1 LPERYGSTVTRLRVD
16 IWSDIACPWCYVGKR
31 RLEAALSRFEHA
43 EDIDLHWRSFE
54 LDPDAKKSRGTYA
67 ERLATKYRVSLG
79 EAESMIER
87 MTRVAADEGLEFHFD
102 RIRAGN
108 TFDAHRLLHLAGA
121 RGRQTELNE
130 RLLRAYMT
138 EGKEISAPAVLASL
152 AVEVGLDEEDVR
164 DVLDTDR
171 YAIDV
176 RTDELQ
182 ARELEIT
189 GVPFFVFDRRL
200 GVAGAQSADILLVAL
215 GRALAEQSPELVAD
229 ASCGPEG
236 CN

>member
-1 LPERYGSTVTRLRVD
+1 VTRLRVD

-31 RLEAALSRFEHA
+31 RLEAAIARFEHA
-43 EDIDLHWRSFE
+43 EDIDVHWRSFE
-54 LDPDAKKSRGTYA
+54 LDPDAKESTGAYA
-67 ERLATKYRVSLG
+67 ERLAAKYRVSVA
-79 EAESMIER
+79 EAESMIDR
-87 MTRVAADEGLEFHFD
+87 MTRVAADEGLEFHFE
-102 RIRAGN
+102 RIRPGN
-108 TFDAHRLLHLAGA
+108 TFDAHRLLHLAGE

-130 RLLRAYMT
+130 RLLRAYLT
-138 EGKEISAPAVLASL
+138 EGKAVGDPAVLAAL
-152 AVEVGLDEEDVR
+152 AVEVGLDESEVR
-164 DVLDTDR
+164 AVLATDR

-200 GVAGAQSADILLVAL
+200 GVSGAQSADILLVAL
-215 GRALAEQSPELVAD
+215 GRALAEQAPELVAD
-229 ASCGPEG
+229 AWCGPEG